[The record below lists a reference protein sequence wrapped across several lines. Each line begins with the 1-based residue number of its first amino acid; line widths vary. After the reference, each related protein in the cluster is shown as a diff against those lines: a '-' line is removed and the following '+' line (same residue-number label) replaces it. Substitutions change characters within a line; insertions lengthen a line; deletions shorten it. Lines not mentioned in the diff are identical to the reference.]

1 VCQGSTPFT
10 LTPQVGV
17 VRFTQPTPGS
27 GQTPGTYTVPAV
39 GGGGTGAALTMVVG
53 SGGIV
58 TSTQVAS
65 FGTGYTSA
73 PTFTN
78 TAAGGTPSTSTGI
91 ISSPVVGF
99 YFQNGG
105 IVDQTVNACSSQ
117 TFRYLPSKLAWY
129 ADGFLPT
136 VGTTVA
142 ASFCN
147 QSGTLT
153 GVAGC
158 LVQTISGV
166 THFVPFF

>member
-1 VCQGSTPFT
+1 
-10 LTPQVGV
+10 
-17 VRFTQPTPGS
+17 
-27 GQTPGTYTVPAV
+27 
-39 GGGGTGAALTMVVG
+39 MVIG
-53 SGGIV
+53 SGGTLTTAQIA
-58 TSTQVAS
+58 T

-78 TAAGGTPSTSTGI
+78 TAAGGTPSTTTGI

-117 TFRYLPSKLAWY
+117 TYRYLPSKLAWY

-158 LVQTISGV
+158 LVQTISGA
-166 THFVPFF
+166 THYVPFF